1 MPFLEGPYENE
12 IGKAERDVVQ
22 IPRNRLRRVEWQA
35 RLLRV
40 GRLVWFRQEDNGPL
54 LLAQCI
60 SNLNQN
66 NNMIVLLTRNNDG
79 HLETVEARVNDRNCM
94 ISNIREDAPLGLLYE
109 PPVGYYCRFPP
120 RAPAQIPFVQDYSN
134 ALVNRRTLSEKKFFR
149 TDNFQELAH
158 WSFFA
163 RIKPKGVQ
171 GVDSDSDADDANE
184 GVLGM
189 IPVDDSS
196 DENHRREEE
205 AEERRDIEGNI
216 RLGGI
221 RMHPRELRQHGL
233 TTNTLFSNI
242 HIILQH
248 WAKYNYSF
256 EGSDEEVWN
265 MEAGELVGQPE
276 DSVRSRLTTQLFTIQ
291 RSFLDWLWSVSQRV
305 EQPGTNRVDAAMLE
319 VKYLKFLFNEDAVH
333 SSLNPVTMGCDDIVM
348 RPLLTER
355 ARAMVTN
362 GLQQAFRLTF
372 VDGGAFPLSPA
383 DERVVRSFLAAYIPR
398 INDPGPRPHQSL
410 VVSCLKGL
418 AGMYL
423 DETVGEIA
431 MKHVTDII
439 HVAELRPGDLILVNW
454 MLAVVMGVRVEPLTT
469 LELTQMAAPPAVA
482 RPPAANAAT
491 LFRLNSHVLYYRFHG
506 MTYRTNEWRHVR
518 VLRDLD
524 DLWHTLPR

>member
-1 MPFLEGPYENE
+1 MPFLEGPYESE
-12 IGKAERDVVQ
+12 IGKTRENVVQ
-22 IPRNRLRRVEWQA
+22 IPRNRLRRVEWLA

-40 GRLVWFRQEDNGPL
+40 GRLVWFRQEDNGPF

-66 NNMIVLLTRNNDG
+66 NHMIVLLTRKNG
-79 HLETVEARVNDRNCM
+79 ALETVEARVNDRNC
-94 ISNIREDAPLGLLYE
+94 ILSNIREDAPLGLLYE

-149 TDNFQELAH
+149 TDGFQELAYWGFH
-158 WSFFA
+158 S
-163 RIKPKGVQ
+163 RTKPKGVQ
-171 GVDSDSDADDANE
+171 GVDADTDNVDNE
-184 GVLGM
+184 GVVGM

-196 DENHRREEE
+196 DENDRREEE
-205 AEERRDIEGNI
+205 DVERRDAEGDI
-216 RLGGI
+216 RLAGI
-221 RMHPRELRQHGL
+221 RMRPRELRKHGL

-276 DSVRSRLTTQLFTIQ
+276 DSVRSRLNAQLFTIQ
-291 RSFLDWLWSVSQRV
+291 RSFLDWLWSVSQRAD
-305 EQPGTNRVDAAMLE
+305 QPGTNRVDAAMLE
-319 VKYLKFLFNEDAVH
+319 VKYLKFLFKEGAVH

-348 RPLLTER
+348 RPELIIR

-372 VDGGAFPLSPA
+372 ADGGAFPLSLA
-383 DERVVRSFLAAYIPR
+383 DERVVRSFLAAYIPQ
-398 INDPGPRPHQSL
+398 INNPAPRPPQSL

-423 DETVGEIA
+423 DETVGGIA
-431 MKHVTDII
+431 MKHVEDII

-469 LELTQMAAPPAVA
+469 LELTQMAAPPAAA

-524 DLWHTLPR
+524 DLWHTR

>member
-1 MPFLEGPYENE
+1 MPFLEGPYESE
-12 IGKAERDVVQ
+12 IGKTERAVVQ
-22 IPRNRLRRVEWQA
+22 VRDNRLWRVEWRV
-35 RLLRV
+35 RLLRA
-40 GRLVWFRQEDNGPL
+40 GRLVWFRQEGNGPL

-79 HLETVEARVNDRNCM
+79 QLETVEARVNDRNCM
-94 ISNIREDAPLGLLYE
+94 ISNIREGTPLGLLYE

-120 RAPAQIPFVQDYSN
+120 RAPVELPFVEEYAK

-171 GVDSDSDADDANE
+171 DARGARLHNANE
-184 GVLGM
+184 GGLDM
-189 IPVDDSS
+189 IAVDDSS
-196 DENHRREEE
+196 DENDRREEE
-205 AEERRDIEGNI
+205 AVERRDTEGNI

-233 TTNTLFSNI
+233 RTNTLFSNI

-248 WAKYNYSF
+248 WAKYNYRF

-305 EQPGTNRVDAAMLE
+305 DQPGTNRVDAAMLE
-319 VKYLKFLFNEDAVH
+319 VKYLEFLFKEDAVH

-383 DERVVRSFLAAYIPR
+383 DERVVRSFLEAYIPR
-398 INDPGPRPHQSL
+398 INNPGPKPHQSL

-469 LELTQMAAPPAVA
+469 LELTQMAAPPAA
-482 RPPAANAAT
+482 APPPAANAAT